1 VKQDNRVG
9 SVDWLNRRLCV
20 DYEQD
25 GAKCA
30 WGSGVR
36 CVEFGVI
43 TKLQV
48 HRKGLVV
55 TIGAKPSALSASL
68 PSMMNSSCPTG
79 WDGIVTGDID

>member
-9 SVDWLNRRLCV
+9 SVDWLNRRLRV

-55 TIGAKPSALSASL
+55 TIGAKNRGQKMIGRSDNSAK
-68 PSMMNSSCPTG
+68 G
-79 WDGIVTGDID
+79 